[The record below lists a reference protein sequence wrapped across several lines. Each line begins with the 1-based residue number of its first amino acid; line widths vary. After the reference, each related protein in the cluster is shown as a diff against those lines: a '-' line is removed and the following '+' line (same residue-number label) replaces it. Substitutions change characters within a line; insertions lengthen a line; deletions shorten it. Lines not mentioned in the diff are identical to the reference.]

1 MIIQEGVADGEL
13 ARDLDVG
20 AAARAIAAMLDGI
33 VLESI
38 GSGAPPSRLEV
49 RRRTELIVGL

>member
-1 MIIQEGVADGEL
+1 MILQEGVAAGEL
-13 ARDLDVG
+13 APDLDVP

-33 VLESI
+33 VLETI

-49 RRRTELIVGL
+49 RRRTELIIGL